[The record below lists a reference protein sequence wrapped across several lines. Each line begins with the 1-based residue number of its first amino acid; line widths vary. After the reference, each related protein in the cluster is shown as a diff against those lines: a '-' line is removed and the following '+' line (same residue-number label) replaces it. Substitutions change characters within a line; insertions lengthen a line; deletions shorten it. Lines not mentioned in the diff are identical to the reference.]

1 MTQSSTTLEPTSQP
15 LRTWRGPATQWRS
28 ELRELISNFFNDTGD
43 GIFTT
48 GAPSLDLSET
58 AETVQVR
65 MDAPGVK
72 PDDLDIRIAGNL
84 LTISGKREEEKEEKD
99 RTFHRLER
107 SCGSFTRTVTL
118 PCEVDQAKVD
128 AQYREGILTVSMPKT
143 VEAKALK
150 IKVKS

>member
-1 MTQSSTTLEPTSQP
+1 
-15 LRTWRGPATQWRS
+15 
-28 ELRELISNFFNDTGD
+28 
-43 GIFTT
+43 
-48 GAPSLDLSET
+48 
-58 AETVQVR
+58 

-118 PCEVDQAKVD
+118 PCEVDKARVD
-128 AQYREGILTVSMPKT
+128 AQYRDGILTVSMPKT
-143 VEAKALK
+143 VEVKALK